1 MSALTEY
8 FQTDWAAM
16 TLHDWLG
23 MVITVVV
30 FLGMAAG
37 YIMVLNPR
45 NKEKFESRRNLPLD
59 ADEPL
64 QSVGD
69 KR

>member
-8 FQTDWAAM
+8 LHTDWVSM

-23 MVITVVV
+23 LVITVVV
-30 FLGMAAG
+30 FVGMAAG
-37 YIMVLNPR
+37 YIMVFNPR
-45 NKEKFESRRNLPLD
+45 NKESFESRRNLPMD
-59 ADEPL
+59 DDEQQL
-64 QSVGD
+64 VVGD